1 MRQPAVVS
9 ITTSPFPKGPLL
21 VDQPAVI
28 KVFTATSAYD
38 PAVNK
43 LPVFATVSYVEPAVE
58 RLAPPLMFFTL

>member
-1 MRQPAVVS
+1 MRQPVVVS

-28 KVFTATSAYD
+28 KVFTATSAYY

-58 RLAPPLMFFTL
+58 LMFFTL